1 MKTLIKK
8 IIILACFSNFI
19 PTTLPMLQAGLP
31 LSEAQTYAK
40 NIYNSYLENLTTSAA
55 VNAKNAGLT
64 WLQNVLKYKNRSQN
78 NTLDEAFIRK
88 IALDYVI
95 LAIKDY
101 FQRQNGFDEEYE
113 NEVDKRLFQ
122 LFKKDENEFRGVL
135 SSEESLRFFFY
146 EIKKS

>member
-1 MKTLIKK
+1 
-8 IIILACFSNFI
+8 
-19 PTTLPMLQAGLP
+19 MLQAGLP